1 MEEFLKVE
9 KITDKEFEIKL
20 IDWEFEFDN
29 NEIDIVIKKYKVVGD
44 SVEFNEELL
53 KEISFLKRNKKISKV
68 KKSDHL

>member
-20 IDWEFEFDN
+20 LDWEFEFDN

-53 KEISFLKRNKKISKV
+53 KEISLLKRNKRISKV